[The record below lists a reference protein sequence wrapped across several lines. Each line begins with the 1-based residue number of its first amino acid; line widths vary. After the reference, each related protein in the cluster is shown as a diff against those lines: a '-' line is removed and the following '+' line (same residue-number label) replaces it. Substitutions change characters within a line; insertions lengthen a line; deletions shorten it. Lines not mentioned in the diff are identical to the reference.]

1 MVTDPPGEAA
11 GADTLK
17 FALVAAAGTVTL
29 AGTVAIVVLL
39 LDRVTTAPPVGGRA
53 AKVTVPVDEP
63 PGEMLVGFNETL
75 DKATVTVSTAVFI
88 TPL

>member
-1 MVTDPPGEAA
+1 MVTDPPGEEA

-17 FALVAAAGTVTL
+17 VALVAAPGTVTL
-29 AGTVAIVVLL
+29 AGTVAIIALL
-39 LDRVTTAPPVGGRA
+39 LDRVTTAPPVGARP

-75 DKATVTVSTAVFI
+75 DKATVTVRAAVLV